1 MERTARQKADWVKFS
16 GNLDERRC
24 GYLLFTV
31 FAEHGEE
38 PEFCGLRQ
46 KLVMAFK
53 PGLLIRQFQMNVEI
67 LPSSPIFVEV
77 KDVRIFFADVKV
89 IVNAASLGPRTIN
102 KTAQKFDQFCT
113 FFWSGVQ
120 SSCEGATW
128 FHNFVRLPFHHGAK
142 ARAIW
147 FFHPE
152 RGGASIRTGLK
163 RRDAVE
169 PRMPLLKGL
178 SSE

>member
-1 MERTARQKADWVKFS
+1 MR
-16 GNLDERRC
+16 L
-24 GYLLFTV
+24 LLFTV

-46 KLVMAFK
+46 KLVMSFE

-67 LPSSPIFVEV
+67 LASSPIFVEV

-89 IVNAASLGPRTIN
+89 IVNAASLGPRTVD
-102 KTAQKFDQFCT
+102 KTAQKFDQFST

-128 FHNFVRLPFHHGAK
+128 FHNFCPVTISSRGEGSRNLVFPSGTRRGVDPHGPEAPGCGRAK
-142 ARAIW
+142 DAAFERA
-147 FFHPE
+147 
-152 RGGASIRTGLK
+152 LQ
-163 RRDAVE
+163 
-169 PRMPLLKGL
+169 
-178 SSE
+178 

>member
-1 MERTARQKADWVKFS
+1 MSLPPESDPKSTPCSDPRK
-16 GNLDERRC
+16 RRG
-24 GYLLFTV
+24 GYLLFAV
-31 FAEHGEE
+31 FAQHGEE

-46 KLVMAFK
+46 EFVMAFE

-67 LPSSPIFVEV
+67 LASSPIFVEV
-77 KDVRIFFADVKV
+77 KDVRIVFADVKV
-89 IVNAASLGPRTIN
+89 IVNAAGLGPRTIN
-102 KTAQKFDQFCT
+102 KTAQKFDKFCT

-128 FHNFVRLPFHHGAK
+128 FHNFVRLPFHHGPN

-152 RGGASIRTGLK
+152 PGGASIRMGLK
-163 RRDAVE
+163 RRDSFE